1 MWRQRTLG
9 QLHAMFVSRGAAVA
23 AWGERAVSTSLSPT
37 LRKLLDT
44 RVESFEK
51 LELLMLLRRTPGGSS
66 TIGAISRTLD
76 LGSDEVRAIAG
87 DLSSGGLVAWA
98 PDGTVSL
105 APRTDEDQAALDEL
119 ARVYEDDKIAVVK
132 AIAETAMDR
141 LRNLA
146 GRAFAEAFV
155 IRKKPKGND
164 DG

>member
-1 MWRQRTLG
+1 MD
-9 QLHAMFVSRGAAVA
+9 APFVS
-23 AWGERAVSTSLSPT
+23 SSSLSPA
-37 LRKLLDT
+37 LRKLLET

-51 LELLMLLRRTPGGSS
+51 LELLMLLRRSPG
-66 TIGAISRTLD
+66 RTTVREIARALD
-76 LGSDEVRAIAG
+76 LDADDARAVVGA
-87 DLSSGGLVAWA
+87 LSSGGLVAWA
-98 PDGTVSL
+98 PDGAISL
-105 APRTDEDQAALDEL
+105 APRTPEDQAALDEL
-119 ARVYEDDKIAVVK
+119 AHVYEEDKIAVVK